1 MKLQQPVV
9 SEDYVPSV
17 LVGASCGGSSMSA
30 GILVKDESNKG
41 DPAARVYIGT
51 SAVAERG
58 GYGYMDYE
66 AEYEG
71 YGGISYIKSI
81 YMFHESQVVRS
92 SSQGIKEYELSL
104 RSPSTRK
111 TLFSFKGFQ

>member
-1 MKLQQPVV
+1 MKIAGWENEFILPVMKLQQPVV

-30 GILVKDESNKG
+30 GILVKDDSNKG

-58 GYGYMDYE
+58 GMVTWIMRLNMRGT
-66 AEYEG
+66 EG
-71 YGGISYIKSI
+71 FPTLRVSTCST
-81 YMFHESQVVRS
+81 
-92 SSQGIKEYELSL
+92 SL
-104 RSPSTRK
+104 R
-111 TLFSFKGFQ
+111 